1 MNDSERNNDT
11 TPAPEKTNSDDM
23 LIIVPVRNLVLF
35 PGTVVPVAINRERS
49 LAAAQEAVRAERKVG
64 FLLQQ
69 DPDLQSPTGRDLYKV
84 GTVASIVRY
93 VTGQDGTHHL
103 VVQGE
108 RRFRVLD
115 WQSGLP
121 FMVARVEFLPE
132 PAHIG
137 SDVEARA
144 LNLKRLSADAIGL
157 LPQAP
162 AELANAIQSVESAAT
177 LA

>member
-1 MNDSERNNDT
+1 MNDSERKDDVT
-11 TPAPEKTNSDDM
+11 TPSEKTIISDDM

-49 LAAAQEAVRAERKVG
+49 LAAAQEAVRAERKIG
-64 FLLQQ
+64 FVLQH
-69 DPDLQSPTGRDLYKV
+69 DPDLASPTGRDLYKV

-115 WQSGLP
+115 WQNGLP
-121 FMVARVEFLPE
+121 FMVARVE
-132 PAHIG
+132 
-137 SDVEARA
+137 
-144 LNLKRLSADAIGL
+144 
-157 LPQAP
+157 
-162 AELANAIQSVESAAT
+162 
-177 LA
+177 